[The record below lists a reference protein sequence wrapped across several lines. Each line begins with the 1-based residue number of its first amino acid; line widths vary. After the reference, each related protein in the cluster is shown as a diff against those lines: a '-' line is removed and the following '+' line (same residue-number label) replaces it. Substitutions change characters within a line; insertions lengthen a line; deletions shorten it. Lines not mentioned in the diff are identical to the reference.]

1 MPVRKVVGVEVQ
13 QHRLAVDG
21 PELQVP
27 GALRLHL
34 GHEALRQ
41 RLGLLLESLRG
52 LRRAQPLL
60 AEAERHRVAASL
72 PKDLA
77 LEERQEQPDRE
88 PILAAVQL
96 RGLLQHNLAEVEPV
110 QAQLLHAAHQP
121 RVLPVA
127 ALHRDDKRVA
137 ARGAAEDLVRGHEVI
152 GGAAAQALDHLAV
165 RHPGLDGR
173 GGVLGPDR
181 AEEHLGV
188 AVLGDPLR
196 VLAKHLDVVALQLVR
211 PPQQLLRHRHR
222 DHCKR
227 LVGTCGVDGAD
238 LLEHTIVDVRVQAL
252 RAARRPDHL
261 VVLELEKLLA
271 ELVVLAQPLVVV
283 LQDDHVAP
291 RAQEASRAT
300 RGPEA
305 LVPPARLGRGARSP
319 DARVALLHDVRLL
332 EEGRAGDGAVVGG
345 SEGVLLFLDDE
356 SVGEAVEL
364 LGALVGV
371 GDRDVERRGP
381 AEEEQRE
388 DALLGLAGD
397 EREALLLQAVPEG
410 VDVEALGGRRA
421 PAVER
426 AVRCVLG
433 AEELRRVRAVEAP
446 GVDVRQ
452 HRHPLHRQE
461 VHAAGALGLRALDQ
475 ALHVAVRRLL
485 KHLGRHRLAPPRVR
499 GPRHDLVHQPLADQ
513 HPLVVVHR
521 RRQHQPVGG
530 AVEVQELLQAH
541 VAHREAVHAQ
551 LRLLRQEQDAL
562 SGGPK
567 HRLDHHLATAEQA
580 VRLDK
585 VVDRGAHVALGHA
598 DGRVDLLDHRGL
610 VGGLDVA
617 VQDALVPV
625 LLDPLQL
632 LAEDRHLVLG
642 QLLRPANER
651 VRDAV
656 RHERVLLLAGRDDA
670 ADLGQH
676 RFLHVVV

>member
-1 MPVRKVVGVEVQ
+1 MMSACTTR
-13 QHRLAVDG
+13 
-21 PELQVP
+21 
-27 GALRLHL
+27 
-34 GHEALRQ
+34 
-41 RLGLLLESLRG
+41 
-52 LRRAQPLL
+52 RRAQHLSHSVRSTSDWYTKRLKLAVVGTSLPRKQHALKAASAQPSTEPRPLL
-60 AEAERHRVAASL
+60 LPYPAAAAVYAAAVAA
-72 PKDLA
+72 A
-77 LEERQEQPDRE
+77 
-88 PILAAVQL
+88 
-96 RGLLQHNLAEVEPV
+96 
-110 QAQLLHAAHQP
+110 
-121 RVLPVA
+121 
-127 ALHRDDKRVA
+127 
-137 ARGAAEDLVRGHEVI
+137 
-152 GGAAAQALDHLAV
+152 
-165 RHPGLDGR
+165 
-173 GGVLGPDR
+173 
-181 AEEHLGV
+181 
-188 AVLGDPLR
+188 
-196 VLAKHLDVVALQLVR
+196 
-211 PPQQLLRHRHR
+211 
-222 DHCKR
+222 
-227 LVGTCGVDGAD
+227 GT
-238 LLEHTIVDVRVQAL
+238 
-252 RAARRPDHL
+252 
-261 VVLELEKLLA
+261 
-271 ELVVLAQPLVVV
+271 
-283 LQDDHVAP
+283 
-291 RAQEASRAT
+291 
-300 RGPEA
+300 
-305 LVPPARLGRGARSP
+305 
-319 DARVALLHDVRLL
+319 
-332 EEGRAGDGAVVGG
+332 EGRAGDGAVVGG

-580 VRLDK
+580 VRLDE

-610 VGGLDVA
+610 VERLDVPM
-617 VQDALVPV
+617 QDALLPV
-625 LLDPLQL
+625 LLDPLEL
-632 LAEDRHLVLG
+632 LAEDRDVEVRELR
-642 QLLRPANER
+642 RPALEVGR
-651 VRDAV
+651 HAV
-656 RHERVLLLAGRDDA
+656 RHQRPLVAAASDDLPDPRDDA
-670 ADLGQH
+670 VV
-676 RFLHVVV
+676 HVVVLVEDVARREDHLLAPRATSDQRHRTAKQARATSSRPGIDTSG